1 MGHPGWGDSG
11 CAGQGHRPQ
20 VVNTWDESRGDVE
33 PWGTDP
39 SAGQGSGTLL
49 APLPQAAPS
58 RCSGPGAAPTGVAQ
72 PRAGGQTR
80 HKDRFISPA
89 FIPADS
95 VGSFTFIQ
103 GTQWQGE
110 YKINSKK
117 GVGVRGQL
125 GAGVAAAASPPPP
138 PSPPPRCRLLLGRL
152 LGLALHGDGDGDF
165 GRLDGRFGQGGLHR
179 QHSIGRQRGPHG
191 RGFHTR
197 GKAARRERGEGR

>member
-49 APLPQAAPS
+49 APLAPGSPVPVLWS
-58 RCSGPGAAPTGVAQ
+58 RGSSHRSGPAEG
-72 PRAGGQTR
+72 RGQTR

-95 VGSFTFIQ
+95 VGSFTFTQ

-125 GAGVAAAASPPPP
+125 GAGVAAAASPPP
-138 PSPPPRCRLLLGRL
+138 SPPPRCRLLLGRL

-165 GRLDGRFGQGGLHR
+165 GRLDGGFGQGGLHR

-197 GKAARRERGEGR
+197 GKAARRGERGEGR